1 MWALVLTA
9 LMVTG
14 GADGATSTPTSSSKA
29 PKAKRF
35 DPAQRQALMIKSLV
49 KRGDPA
55 AVKYVWAAVERGL
68 PPASLEAF
76 LDGAREKPNERY
88 APALRKLTR
97 YRKDTIR
104 ARALVALA
112 SLGDDFG
119 SEAALLALRD
129 SVLDIR
135 LLGLDLARVH
145 TAPHVEEAVIRLL
158 ARDEE
163 LAAIVRAA
171 RAG

>member
-9 LMVTG
+9 LLSTG
-14 GADGATSTPTSSSKA
+14 GADDATDTPTEGSKPSS
-29 PKAKRF
+29 AKKF
-35 DPAQRQALMIKSLV
+35 DPAQRQARLIASLV
-49 KRGDPA
+49 KRGDSE
-55 AVKYVWAAVERGL
+55 AVKYVLAAVERGL

-76 LDGAREKPNERY
+76 LDAAREKPNERY
-88 APALRKLTR
+88 APTLRKLTR

-112 SLGDDFG
+112 SLGEDFG

-129 SVLDIR
+129 DKLDIR

-145 TAPHVEEAVIRLL
+145 TAPHVEEAVIRLM

-163 LAAIVRAA
+163 LAAIVREA